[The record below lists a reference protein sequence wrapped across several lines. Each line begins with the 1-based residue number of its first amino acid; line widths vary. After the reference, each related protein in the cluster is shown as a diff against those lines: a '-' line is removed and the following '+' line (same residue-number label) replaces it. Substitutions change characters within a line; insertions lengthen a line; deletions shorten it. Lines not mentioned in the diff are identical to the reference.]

1 MLSLYILRKELICQI
16 LQCVNLKNVKKE
28 NNVIELWQSQ
38 TGFRV
43 IAILKMIAK
52 VMIIEIEFPW
62 LDWVVIYGE
71 MEKYF
76 SKHR

>member
-1 MLSLYILRKELICQI
+1 MPDITRR
-16 LQCVNLKNVKKE
+16 CVNLKNAKRE

-38 TGFRV
+38 ISFRV
-43 IAILKMIAK
+43 IAILKKIAK
-52 VMIIEIEFPW
+52 AMNIEIEFPW
-62 LDWVVIYGE
+62 LGLVVIYGE